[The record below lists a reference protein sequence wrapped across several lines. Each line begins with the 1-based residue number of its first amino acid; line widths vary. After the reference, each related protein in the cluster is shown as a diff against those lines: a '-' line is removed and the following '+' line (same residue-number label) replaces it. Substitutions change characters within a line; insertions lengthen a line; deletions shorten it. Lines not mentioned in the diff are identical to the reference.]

1 MIAVALLGG
10 LALKTYAD
18 NEKTTIRGWLADD
31 GCARNRASSGK
42 YTMTS
47 LTCAKECVSKGKK
60 TALVAEGKRVLVVA
74 NQEAVAKKVGGYV
87 EVAGEVGTQGKT
99 LHVDSLK
106 CLEKNRAMCDV
117 PQKTVA
123 PEKD

>member
-10 LALKTYAD
+10 LALKMYAD

-60 TALVAEGKRVLVVA
+60 IALVDAEGKRVLAVT
-74 NQEAVAKKVGGYV
+74 NQEAVAKNL
-87 EVAGEVGTQGKT
+87 GTM
-99 LHVDSLK
+99 LRLPENWARR
-106 CLEKNRAMCDV
+106 EK
-117 PQKTVA
+117 PFT
-123 PEKD
+123 PIH